1 MVQEFGVD
9 ELVILTT
16 CHDPAAR
23 LRSYQLFSEYVNENS
38 IMKTKEVNKLTHRI
52 V

>member
-9 ELVILTT
+9 ELVILTI

-23 LRSYQLFSEYVNENS
+23 LRSYQILSEYLNENP
-38 IMKTKEVNKLTHRI
+38 IMKAKEVNKLTYRI

>member
-9 ELVILTT
+9 ELVILTI

-23 LRSYQLFSEYVNENS
+23 LRSYQLLSEYLNENS
-38 IMKTKEVNKLTHRI
+38 IMKAKGTNNLNSKSL
-52 V
+52 